1 MIIEWDLMDMNG
13 INEWSYSLNME
24 IVTFLWD
31 MNSHLMGVNRVVTGV
46 LPGISI
52 NKSPHRNGSCII
64 PMK

>member
-31 MNSHLMGVNRVVTGV
+31 MNSHLMGFNRVVTGV

-52 NKSPHRNGSCII
+52 NKSP
-64 PMK
+64 P